1 MEWLGLLALGL
12 MLCYSSYPGRV
23 KRLEAAMKKLD
34 RRQKGGSDM
43 SKLIGELVGKSC
55 KIRAEDMIEALNCRV
70 LDADDE
76 WLRISYTDKK
86 QRRITKLLRI
96 DRINEVEE
104 LQDTDI

>member
-1 MEWLGLLALGL
+1 MEWPGLLALGL

-55 KIRAEDMIEALNCRV
+55 KIRAEDMLETLNCRV